1 MGDVQYSIGDTASG
15 RFRRS
20 ARRGSSRRPLPLAS
34 LKTLNGQCKRMTP
47 LSMHQTSLWLTSGG
61 LELPPGQ
68 LYMTFNETVD
78 PKFVKESGNLLH
90 R

>member
-1 MGDVQYSIGDTASG
+1 MPIRHVPPAATHPPGHVSP
-15 RFRRS
+15 
-20 ARRGSSRRPLPLAS
+20 GSEQAALA
-34 LKTLNGQCKRMTP
+34 
-47 LSMHQTSLWLTSGG
+47 SLWLTSGG

>member
-1 MGDVQYSIGDTASG
+1 
-15 RFRRS
+15 
-20 ARRGSSRRPLPLAS
+20 
-34 LKTLNGQCKRMTP
+34 MTP

-90 R
+90 RSFTDR